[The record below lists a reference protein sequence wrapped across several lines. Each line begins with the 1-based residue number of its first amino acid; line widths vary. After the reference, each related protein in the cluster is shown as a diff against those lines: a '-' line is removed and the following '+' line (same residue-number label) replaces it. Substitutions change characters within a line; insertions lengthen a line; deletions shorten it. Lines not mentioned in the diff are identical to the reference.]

1 MGKINLLYYFMYLC
15 SYALLEYTISLIN
28 YFGLDSQTC
37 WFYTYIN
44 LYIVKC
50 MFCCTG
56 NGFITTGVLR
66 EILKELDDKISAEEL
81 DMMIEEI
88 DSDGSGTV
96 DFDGMLLVL

>member
-1 MGKINLLYYFMYLC
+1 
-15 SYALLEYTISLIN
+15 
-28 YFGLDSQTC
+28 
-37 WFYTYIN
+37 
-44 LYIVKC
+44 
-50 MFCCTG
+50 MFVFASG

-96 DFDGMLLVL
+96 DFDGMLLMWKIR